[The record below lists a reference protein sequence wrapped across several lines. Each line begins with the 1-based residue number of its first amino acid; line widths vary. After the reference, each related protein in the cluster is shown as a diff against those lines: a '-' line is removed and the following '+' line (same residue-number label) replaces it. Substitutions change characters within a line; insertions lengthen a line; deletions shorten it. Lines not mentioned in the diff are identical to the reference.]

1 MGKGNNSK
9 INKSI
14 FILLILIL
22 GIVSLVIYF
31 SSKTDNSSVQSS
43 NLESLEKSSVY
54 KNDKF
59 KFTLNLA
66 SNLDSV
72 LQTED
77 DKYAIYLLYDK
88 KFSADLKNKSDIN
101 PLLELTE
108 KNADIIY
115 FDINKNDFV
124 SEFVSESEFDIKK
137 LLTTSDDDKI
147 ISWEE
152 IKTDN
157 GLLVYIYSRELT
169 SGGPGNDQNFKEFG
183 ATWIANGVWFKLKS
197 DSTDIDID
205 TIKNIAITFSET
217 K

>member
-1 MGKGNNSK
+1 MGKDNNYK

-22 GIVSLVIYF
+22 GVVALVIYF

-59 KFTLNLA
+59 KFTLNLP

-77 DKYAIYLLYDK
+77 DKFARYLLYDK
-88 KFSADLKNKSDIN
+88 KFSADLKNKSDLN

-108 KNADIIY
+108 KMQIL
-115 FDINKNDFV
+115 F
-124 SEFVSESEFDIKK
+124 
-137 LLTTSDDDKI
+137 T
-147 ISWEE
+147 
-152 IKTDN
+152 
-157 GLLVYIYSRELT
+157 LT
-169 SGGPGNDQNFKEFG
+169 SIKMILFQSLNL
-183 ATWIANGVWFKLKS
+183 ILKNHS
-197 DSTDIDID
+197 PLWMMTRL
-205 TIKNIAITFSET
+205 
-217 K
+217 